1 MTPHKWAKEIHAFA
15 EGYTIQ
21 KLARLCCDKSHRHW
35 EDIEMPMFL
44 DGEQYRIKPHNE
56 IWENDNE

>member
-1 MTPHKWAKEIHAFA
+1 MKQHKWAKEIHAFA

-21 KLARLCCDKSHRHW
+21 KLARLCCDKTHAHW

-44 DGEQYRIKPHNE
+44 EGEEYRIKPIDYE
-56 IWENDNE
+56 QENSFN